1 MDWLEVNGAS
11 LRYELSGRGGET
23 VLLVHELGGALDSW
37 DPVMPALQQDFRVL
51 RALRWGRGSRC
62 GSRRNI
68 RTG

>member
-37 DPVMPALQQDFRVL
+37 DPVMPAL